1 MSVPVVVDNLELQ
14 FVGSSK
20 IELLGSL
27 NSESAQTELA
37 SRFQSIHQD
46 ILKIKL
52 PSFVVDVR
60 GLRLANSSAI
70 RLFVDWI
77 SRAADSGYKL
87 EFNID
92 RSITWHRLSF
102 DVLKSL
108 APDSVVLNHVGGA
121 EGSAR
126 RDS

>member
-1 MSVPVVVDNLELQ
+1 MSVPIVVDNLELQ
-14 FVGSSK
+14 FVGASK

-27 NSESAQTELA
+27 NSERAQSELA

-70 RLFVDWI
+70 RLFVDPVERLLEI
-77 SRAADSGYKL
+77 FRLENGQYVVAGAFSDEALIRAEPFDAIEL
-87 EFNID
+87 E
-92 RSITWHRLSF
+92 L
-102 DVLKSL
+102 
-108 APDSVVLNHVGGA
+108 GA
-121 EGSAR
+121 L
-126 RDS
+126 